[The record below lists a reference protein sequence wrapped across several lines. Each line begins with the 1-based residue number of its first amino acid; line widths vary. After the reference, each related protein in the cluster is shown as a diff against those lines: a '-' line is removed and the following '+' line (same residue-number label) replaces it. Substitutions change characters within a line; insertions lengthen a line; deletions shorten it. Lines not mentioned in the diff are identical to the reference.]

1 MEQKAPRKHKII
13 GQNRKCFEGSWS
25 SGNINH
31 LSRRRSKKQKAL
43 VHSQYRMQAL
53 LVKNGRTNVHSKRS
67 RVLLGAWKSQQKVQ
81 LRTTHKW
88 VSPDDFLSYDITAL
102 PTSFHAAK
110 NEFAETRYTR
120 SRARTLRFVLWTRT
134 VKSLPFFTVGIR
146 VGFLENRERE

>member
-53 LVKNGRTNVHSKRS
+53 LVKNGRTNVH
-67 RVLLGAWKSQQKVQ
+67 
-81 LRTTHKW
+81 
-88 VSPDDFLSYDITAL
+88 YDITAL

-120 SRARTLRFVLWTRT
+120 SRARTLRFVL
-134 VKSLPFFTVGIR
+134 
-146 VGFLENRERE
+146 

>member
-53 LVKNGRTNVHSKRS
+53 LVKKMAEQMCIRDAVECFSEHGNHSK
-67 RVLLGAWKSQQKVQ
+67 K
-81 LRTTHKW
+81 
-88 VSPDDFLSYDITAL
+88 F
-102 PTSFHAAK
+102 
-110 NEFAETRYTR
+110 N
-120 SRARTLRFVLWTRT
+120 
-134 VKSLPFFTVGIR
+134 
-146 VGFLENRERE
+146 